1 MGKPFDR
8 NIGFQIAEIVKGD
21 NDKMNLSDFIT
32 QYLDTEDTLNFR
44 IDLDKKRIEELIQK
58 KETLFH
64 EKHHLKSLYEEKGDL
79 LKLYSI
85 LNINIK
91 EANNLE
97 PKNFNSEINSY
108 VKITAGDRVFY
119 TVRVTD
125 ETNPEYNQSFAM
137 FSTQNYLI
145 Y

>member
-32 QYLDTEDTLNFR
+32 QYIDTEDTLNFR

-58 KETLFH
+58 KETFFH
-64 EKHHLKSLYEEKGDL
+64 EKLDLKSLYEQKGDL

-108 VKITAGDRVFY
+108 VRITAGDRVFY

-125 ETNPEYNQSFAM
+125 EKNPEYNQSFAM
-137 FSTQNYLI
+137 FSKKKQ
-145 Y
+145 